1 MEPFGLLPFLQ
12 SLLREQPTNSEETTP
27 ISNENT
33 NGEKAEFAQQSTE
46 KAEENSARQ
55 NAAAAFLTA
64 HEKRANRIKK

>member
-27 ISNENT
+27 VYKDGTDS
-33 NGEKAEFAQQSTE
+33 EKAEFAQQSTE

-55 NAAAAFLTA
+55 NAAANFLTA
-64 HEKRANRIKK
+64 HEQRARSIRK

>member
-1 MEPFGLLPFLQ
+1 MEPFGLLSFLQ

-33 NGEKAEFAQQSTE
+33 NGEKAEFAQKSTE

-64 HEKRANRIKK
+64 HEKRSNRIKK